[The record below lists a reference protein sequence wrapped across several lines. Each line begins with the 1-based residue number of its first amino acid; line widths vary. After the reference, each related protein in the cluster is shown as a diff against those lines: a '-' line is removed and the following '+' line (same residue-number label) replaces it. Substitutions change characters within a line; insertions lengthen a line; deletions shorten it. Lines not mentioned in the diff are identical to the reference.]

1 MRQSVLRHTN
11 GTLVPQNQELRTTC
25 VAKVFNSSPFVCKRK
40 GPVVVIIT
48 LSEPACGLHAT
59 ALPLKNGARQG
70 ADRRAWWAKFKG
82 RNTTWR
88 HLQRNPKGRDHF
100 SASLG
105 CR

>member
-1 MRQSVLRHTN
+1 
-11 GTLVPQNQELRTTC
+11 
-25 VAKVFNSSPFVCKRK
+25 
-40 GPVVVIIT
+40 
-48 LSEPACGLHAT
+48 
-59 ALPLKNGARQG
+59 LPLKNGARQG